1 MDFPDTFALNR
12 LAANVNIVA
21 AVVGFENSLLRHI
34 DMKQMFA
41 QAHLDEA
48 VYMPLTDDLGD
59 MRSEV
64 IILQRAMY
72 GVQQTGKE

>member
-1 MDFPDTFALNR
+1 MDFPDTFAPNR

-34 DMKQMFA
+34 DIKQMFD

-72 GVQQTGKE
+72 GVRQTGKE